1 MNELGMVALGV
12 AVGAAAAAAALVLGA
27 RRGHGAAASERLE
40 ARLDVQTAELRRIA
54 DGASSRDAAA
64 DHLLADVAG
73 ARRALE
79 ALSLREEERRERD
92 RESWEVVRRLSN
104 VLAGSASKGKAGE
117 NVLREHLGQ
126 LPPGML
132 VTDLRVN
139 GRVVEF
145 GLLLPDGRR
154 LPVDSKWSAVA
165 EIEALEA
172 CSDPQEREALARDV
186 ERLVT
191 ARAREVAAYLDPAI
205 TCPVAVAAVP
215 DAAYAVLRRA
225 HADAFARGVVI
236 VPYSTALPVL
246 LFLYS
251 LAHRF
256 GDADDARSALEE
268 VSTLLDAM
276 QAVIENKIVRAGTM
290 VANGVDELRSSLGK
304 ARGSISRGRTATA
317 VEDPD
322 ELDGILKVVQ

>member
-1 MNELGMVALGV
+1 MSEVGYAVLGIAVGVAIAVVALGTRRQR
-12 AVGAAAAAAALVLGA
+12 GAAPG
-27 RRGHGAAASERLE
+27 ERLE

-54 DGASSRDAAA
+54 DGASARDAAA
-64 DHLLADVAG
+64 EHMLADVAG

-132 VTDLRVN
+132 VTDLRLN

-186 ERLVT
+186 ERLVA
-191 ARAREVAAYLDPAI
+191 ARAREVAGYLDPAL

-225 HADAFARGVVI
+225 HADAFAKGVVI

-256 GDADDARSALEE
+256 GDADDARTALEE
-268 VSTLLDAM
+268 VSALLDGM

-304 ARGSISRGRTATA
+304 ARGSIARGRTTA
-317 VEDPD
+317 LVDDDD

>member
-1 MNELGMVALGV
+1 MSEVGYAVLGIAVGVAIAVVALGTRRQR
-12 AVGAAAAAAALVLGA
+12 GAAP
-27 RRGHGAAASERLE
+27 SERLE

-54 DGASSRDAAA
+54 DGASAREAAA
-64 DHLLADVAG
+64 EHMLADVAG

-172 CSDPQEREALARDV
+172 CSNPQEHEALARDV
-186 ERLVT
+186 ERLVA
-191 ARAREVAAYLDPAI
+191 ARAREVAGYLDPAL

-225 HADAFARGVVI
+225 HADAFAKGVVI

-256 GDADDARSALEE
+256 GDADDARTALEE
-268 VSTLLDAM
+268 VSALLDGM

-304 ARGSISRGRTATA
+304 ARGSIARGRTAT
-317 VEDPD
+317 VVDDDD